1 MPKTLEEN
9 VIAQNREAPWILAGK
24 LARVICSD
32 DFPTGDRAALRRMTP
47 GDDPPLQF
55 YRFFFR
61 RLGDDHLDDLEQWKT
76 ICAGIAIMAPHAHNP
91 NINAGRALAE
101 AGYSE
106 QRLERLL
113 AAKDE
118 TRDTLLLRAARFL
131 AAKGGAVNWGDF
143 AWLIMA
149 KSDGQVEKAKRKIA
163 MGFYRALDS
172 NKNKK

>member
-1 MPKTLEEN
+1 MPEILEEN
-9 VIAQNREAPWILAGK
+9 VIAEDRETPWKLAGK
-24 LARVICSD
+24 LARIICSD
-32 DFPTGDRAALRRMTP
+32 NFPTGDRAALRRMTP

-61 RLGDDHLDDLEQWKT
+61 HLGDDHLDDLLKWKT
-76 ICAGIAIMAPHAHNP
+76 ICAGIAIMAPHAHNSG
-91 NINAGRALAE
+91 INAGRALAE
-101 AGYSE
+101 TGYAE

-131 AAKGGAVNWGDF
+131 AAKGSSVNWGDF

-149 KSDGQVEKAKRKIA
+149 KNDEQVERAKRKIA
-163 MGFYRALDS
+163 SDYYR
-172 NKNKK
+172 NKKD